1 MKNFLKITQFG
12 SYDVDITEIVSVC
25 NEHIMKPWTHH
36 LNLKNNLS
44 HRILFVYDGNFHA
57 AINEVEYSIHKND
70 ILYVPAEASYSSR
83 YDTLPFGY
91 SCIFFQL
98 EHTSDSTFPFQTC
111 FSPEIPEKYRK
122 FFKTVD
128 EEWIS
133 KNFGYKLRI
142 KSLLYE
148 IFRNLLIEQLTL
160 NIALKGYH
168 VIKDAVNY
176 IEQNYYK
183 EIIDVNKLARI
194 SGITP
199 THFIRLFKE
208 IYSTTPKRY
217 INNLRIERAI
227 ELLEFSSAS
236 VDEISNQ
243 LGYSDAS
250 YFSRAFKNAVGKSP
264 LQFRTHI

>member
-1 MKNFLKITQFG
+1 MKNLSKITKYGDF
-12 SYDVDITEIVSVC
+12 DIDITEIASVC
-25 NEHIMKPWTHH
+25 NEHIIKPWTHH
-36 LNLKNNLS
+36 LKNNLS
-44 HRILFVYDGNFHA
+44 HRILFVYEGEFHA
-57 AINEVEYSIHKND
+57 VIDGVEYTVQKNNM
-70 ILYVPAEASYSSR
+70 LYVPIEATYSS
-83 YDTLPFGY
+83 YCGTLPFGY
-91 SCIFFQL
+91 SSIFFHMNPLTGSQ
-98 EHTSDSTFPFQTC
+98 FPFQTC
-111 FSPEIPEKYRK
+111 CVPEVPEKYRK

-148 IFRNLLIEQLTL
+148 IFRNLLIEQLEL

-183 EIIDVNKLARI
+183 EIIDVNKLARM
-194 SGITP
+194 SNITP

-208 IYSTTPKRY
+208 IYSTTPKQY

-227 ELLEFSSAS
+227 ELLEFSTAS
-236 VDEISNQ
+236 IDEISNQ

-250 YFSRAFKNAVGKSP
+250 YFSKAFKNAMGKSP

>member
-1 MKNFLKITQFG
+1 MKNLSKITKYG
-12 SYDVDITEIVSVC
+12 DCDIDITEIASVC
-25 NEHIMKPWTHH
+25 NEHIIKPWTHH
-36 LNLKNNLS
+36 LKNNLS
-44 HRILFVYDGNFHA
+44 HRILFVYEGEFHA
-57 AINEVEYSIHKND
+57 VIDGVEYTVQKNNM
-70 ILYVPAEASYSSR
+70 LYVPIEATYSS
-83 YDTLPFGY
+83 YCGTLPFGY
-91 SCIFFQL
+91 SSIFFHMNPLTGSQ
-98 EHTSDSTFPFQTC
+98 FPFQTC
-111 FSPEIPEKYRK
+111 CVPEVPEKYRK

-183 EIIDVNKLARI
+183 EIIDVNKLARM

-208 IYSTTPKRY
+208 IYSTTPKQ
-217 INNLRIERAI
+217 IH
-227 ELLEFSSAS
+227 
-236 VDEISNQ
+236 Q
-243 LGYSDAS
+243 
-250 YFSRAFKNAVGKSP
+250 
-264 LQFRTHI
+264 